1 MQPEYRHNQIECFE
15 EHIMLD
21 NFNLLISTSRRNE
34 RNACSEMWYLL
45 GELGDKA
52 AKVDITPISGLI
64 VANTLLD
71 PIEAINKLRENIKEK
86 PWEFR
91 YILKIVPIQKIVQ
104 TSGENIKKVALNLA
118 KKISNQEGYKIAVR
132 KRSTNLSSTDI
143 IDMIAPDIKRKVNL
157 DNSDLILQIEII
169 GEISGI
175 SLIKPNDIL
184 SVDIEKRN
192 SHMAK

>member
-1 MQPEYRHNQIECFE
+1 
-15 EHIMLD
+15 
-21 NFNLLISTSRRNE
+21 
-34 RNACSEMWYLL
+34 MWYLL

>member
-1 MQPEYRHNQIECFE
+1 
-15 EHIMLD
+15 
-21 NFNLLISTSRRNE
+21 
-34 RNACSEMWYLL
+34 MWYLL

-64 VANTLLD
+64 VANTSLD
-71 PIEAINKLRENIKEK
+71 PIKAISKLRENIKEK

-91 YILKIVPIQKIVQ
+91 HILKIVPIQKIVQ
-104 TSGENIKKVALNLA
+104 TSEENIKKVALNLA
-118 KKISNQEGYKIAVR
+118 KKISDQESYKIAVR

-143 IDMIAPDIKRKVNL
+143 IDMIAPEIKRKVNL

-175 SLIKPNDIL
+175 SLIKPNAIL

>member
-1 MQPEYRHNQIECFE
+1 
-15 EHIMLD
+15 MLD
-21 NFNLLISTSRRNE
+21 TFNLLISTSRRNE

-45 GELGDKA
+45 GELEDKK

-71 PIEAINKLRENIKEK
+71 PIEAIDKLRDNIKEK

-91 YILKIVPIQKIVQ
+91 YILKIVPIQKIIQ
-104 TSGENIKKVALNLA
+104 TSEENIKKVALNLA
-118 KKISNQEGYKIAVR
+118 KKISELESYKIAVR
-132 KRSTNLSSTDI
+132 KRSTNLSS
-143 IDMIAPDIKRKVNL
+143 IDLIDLIAPKIKRKVDL
-157 DNSDLILQIEII
+157 DNPDLILQIEII

-175 SLIKPNDIL
+175 SLIKPNNVL

-192 SHMAK
+192 SRMAK